1 MSDLLSLS
9 RKALAPKPGGKTGPD
24 QLPALIGAFESETQA
39 VIGQTAPYSDRA
51 ILHGLAIIVVVAFIL
66 MCVLKLDRVVVSTG
80 KIVPTSGSYF
90 VQPLEASVIKSI
102 EVHVGEVV
110 RKGQVLAYL
119 DPTFAGADATTLEN
133 KRASDAALVARLEAE
148 QAGRPFTPKADNRF
162 ELLQLADWNQRQAQY
177 RQGLANLDA
186 QIASTSDVRTS
197 AESDIRNYSQHLS
210 VSADLERR
218 MRELE
223 QSGYGASMKTL
234 SAQDARIDA
243 TRQVEEAKSQAAKS
257 THDLAA
263 LRAQRAVFITQ
274 WNDAIAT
281 ALVQARN
288 DLNQSTQDLI
298 KATRTRD
305 LTSLTAPG
313 DAVVLQIAPA
323 SAGSVVMTGPQTT
336 TQQPLFTL
344 TPLGGPVEADA
355 DIPAQD
361 VGFVKVG
368 QTVRVKLDAYRYTQ
382 HGTAEGVVKTVSEGS
397 FTTDDNGQAVP
408 AYFKVRV
415 RFTKVHLRNVPADF
429 RLVPGL
435 TISGD
440 ILVGSRTIM
449 SYLVEGALRTGS
461 EAMREP

>member
-1 MSDLLSLS
+1 
-9 RKALAPKPGGKTGPD
+9 
-24 QLPALIGAFESETQA
+24 
-39 VIGQTAPYSDRA
+39 
-51 ILHGLAIIVVVAFIL
+51 
-66 MCVLKLDRVVVSTG
+66 MCVLKLDRVVVSSG
-80 KIVPTSGSYF
+80 RVVPTSGSYF

-133 KRASDAALVARLEAE
+133 KQASDAALVARLEAE
-148 QAGRPFTPKADNRF
+148 QAGRPFIPKANNRF
-162 ELLQLADWNQRQAQY
+162 ELLQLADWNQRQAQF

-186 QIASTSDVRTS
+186 QIASTSSVRTS
-197 AESDIRNYSQHLS
+197 AQSDIRNNAQHLS
-210 VSADLERR
+210 ISADLERR

-234 SAQDARIDA
+234 SAQDARVDA
-243 TRQVEEAKSQAAKS
+243 TRQLEESQSLAAKS
-257 THDLAA
+257 AHDLAA

-288 DLNQSTQDLI
+288 DLNQSTQDLV
-298 KATRTRD
+298 KANRARD

-323 SAGSVVMTGPQTT
+323 SAGSVVVTGPQSPV
-336 TQQPLFTL
+336 QQPLFTL
-344 TPLGGPVEADA
+344 TPLGGPVEADVR
-355 DIPAQD
+355 IPAID
-361 VGFVKVG
+361 VGFVKAG
-368 QTVRVKLDAYRYTQ
+368 QKVRIKLDAYRFLQ
-382 HGTAEGVVKTVSEGS
+382 HGTAEGVVTSVSEGS
-397 FTTDDNGQAVP
+397 FTTDDNGVTVP

-415 RFTKVHLRNVPADF
+415 KFTKAHLRNVPADF
-429 RLVPGL
+429 RLTPGL
-435 TISGD
+435 TLTGD
-440 ILVGSRTIM
+440 ILIGSRTIM
-449 SYLVEGALRTGS
+449 SYVVEGALRTGS